1 MDKQT
6 GSCSWESPRYALRN
20 STTRKP
26 VRTVA
31 PTFEPITLEEA
42 KLHLRVTDDSEDE
55 AINNLIQF
63 ARELVEADTSSAVC
77 SSTWTYKL
85 DDWPTGNAIELPLRP
100 IQSVSSITYL
110 DTAGATQTWSSSNY
124 TLDTGRVTPAIFL
137 AYLAEWPTIRPI
149 ENAVTVTVTA
159 GYATAAAVPQVF
171 KQLVLL
177 AMSREYGDREGV
189 MQRTEAMGYERL
201 LLRVMRS
208 SYP

>member
-6 GSCSWESPRYALRN
+6 GSCSWESPRYASRH

-31 PTFEPITLEEA
+31 PTFEPVTLEEA
-42 KLHLRVTDDSEDE
+42 KLHVRVTDSSDDE
-55 AINNLIQF
+55 KISNAIQF
-63 ARELVEADTSSAVC
+63 ARELVEHDTSSVIC

-85 DDWPTGNAIELPLRP
+85 DDWPTSNAIEIPLRNV
-100 IQSVSSITYL
+100 QSVSSITYL
-110 DTAGATQTWSSSNY
+110 DTAGATQTWGASNY
-124 TLDTGRVTPAIFL
+124 TLDTGRVTPAVFL

-149 ENAVTVTVTA
+149 ENAVTITMVA
-159 GYATAAAVPQVF
+159 GYATAATIPQVF

-177 AMSREYGDREGV
+177 AMAREYGDREGMEV
-189 MQRTEAMGYERL
+189 RSESMGYERL
-201 LLRVMRS
+201 LTRVLRS